1 MFLNRDEA
9 RKDYHR
15 MYFQDYSPDEL
26 RAVSRKGGI
35 NSGKARRKK
44 RAAIEREKIKN
55 AAIREQHR
63 ENWQTI
69 DQAMSL
75 YLASLKNI
83 ARARGVRWK

>member
-1 MFLNRDEA
+1 MTRVPAE
-9 RKDYHR
+9 R
-15 MYFQDYSPDEL
+15 YSPDEL

-69 DQAMSL
+69 DQAVSL

>member
-69 DQAMSL
+69 DRAMSL

-83 ARARGVRWK
+83 AKARGVRWK